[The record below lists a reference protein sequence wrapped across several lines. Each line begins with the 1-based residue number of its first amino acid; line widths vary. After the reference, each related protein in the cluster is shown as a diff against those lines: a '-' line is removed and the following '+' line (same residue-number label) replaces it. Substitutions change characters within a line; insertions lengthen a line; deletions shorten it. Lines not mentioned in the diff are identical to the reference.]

1 VRGVEARSAGE
12 GAGPLVLHADADAF
26 FVACHRA
33 EDPSLRGRAV
43 VVAGDPRARHGVVLS
58 ASYEARARGVRGA
71 MALVRA
77 LALAP
82 DLVVVAPDRALYARY
97 GRRLGEVFDAFSP
110 RVERLSIDEA
120 WLDMTGGLDPWGGD
134 PAALARAL
142 QRRVREHV
150 GVTVSVGVARTKYL
164 AKQASDLDKP
174 EGVTLLLDA
183 EAVRRRLW
191 PLPAGALFG
200 CGPRA
205 AARLARLG
213 LTTVGDVARADP
225 ARLAPVF
232 GAAAARM
239 VARARGEDP
248 TPVLPAE
255 AVRAVGA
262 ERTLARDAVR
272 DEEVGPVL
280 LALAEEVAARLRD
293 RSLEGRRVVLK
304 YRTAAFRTHTHQRTL
319 ARPTAHGPEIYRA
332 ARELFGGRSDTA
344 PVRLVGVRVTDLG
357 PRAGQLLLGAGARP
371 LALDAALDAVRRR
384 WGERALVRARA
395 LVGGPRP

>member
-1 VRGVEARSAGE
+1 MAGRTAGE
-12 GAGPLVLHADADAF
+12 GATPLVLHADADAF

-71 MALVRA
+71 MPLLRA

-82 DLVVVAPDRALYARY
+82 DLVVVAPDRSLYAHY

-134 PAALARAL
+134 PGALARDL
-142 QRRVREHV
+142 RRQVRERA
-150 GVTVSVGVARTKYL
+150 GVTVSVGVAPNKYL

-174 EGVTLLLDA
+174 EGITLLLDA

-191 PLPAGALFG
+191 PLPARALFG

-213 LTTVGDVARADP
+213 LATVGDVARTDP
-225 ARLAPVF
+225 GRLAPVF
-232 GAAAARM
+232 GAAASRM

-255 AVRAVGA
+255 PARAVGA
-262 ERTLARDAVR
+262 ERTLARDAAR

-304 YRTAAFRTHTHQRTL
+304 YRTAAFHTHTHQHIL

-332 ARELFGGRSDTA
+332 AYELFRRRSDTG
-344 PVRLVGVRVTDLG
+344 PVRLVGVRVTDLA
-357 PRAGQLLLGAGARP
+357 PRAGQLLLGAGARA
-371 LALDAALDAVRRR
+371 LALDAAVDAVRRR
-384 WGERALVRARA
+384 YGERALVRARS
-395 LVGGPRP
+395 LVGTLHP